1 MSSKPDYQTVFD
13 SPMPPST
20 RLKWSVVKKGVR
32 WKFPR
37 VAQIS
42 TDSLAALLSRSDK
55 APLVLDVRGVDEYEI
70 SHLNGASRALSV
82 EEALPALQNMSV
94 DRDVVLYCSV
104 GYRSSL
110 LAEQLIDQGF
120 ENVYNLEGGLFTWAN
135 EGRSIRGSG
144 KVHPFNARWGTLLD
158 QRVKADDY

>member
-1 MSSKPDYQTVFD
+1 MSFRYGTAALIVLALLSYSFWIRPMSSKPDYQTVFD

-94 DRDVVLYCSV
+94 DRDVVLYHWFLPS
-104 GYRSSL
+104 
-110 LAEQLIDQGF
+110 
-120 ENVYNLEGGLFTWAN
+120 
-135 EGRSIRGSG
+135 
-144 KVHPFNARWGTLLD
+144 PFKKNFF
-158 QRVKADDY
+158 

>member
-13 SPMPPST
+13 SPFPSST
-20 RLKWSVVKKGVR
+20 HLKWSVVKKGVR

-37 VAQIS
+37 VAHIS

-55 APLVLDVRGVDEYEI
+55 APLVLDVRGVDEYEV
-70 SHLNGASRALSV
+70 SHLYGASRALSV
-82 EEALPALQNMSV
+82 EEALPVLQNMSV
-94 DRDVVLYCSV
+94 DRDIVLYCSV

-110 LAEQLIDQGF
+110 LAEQLLDQGF

-135 EGRSIRGSG
+135 EGRSMNRSE
-144 KVHPFNARWGTLLD
+144 KVHPFNARWGALLD
-158 QRVKADDY
+158 QKYTTDGC